1 MQSGLEHSWGFK
13 TSDANNLLPR
23 PIGQKRSVLSQA
35 WPSPESLKNPV
46 PETLGKTVFD
56 FVTFLAALDTR
67 SLVQAGVSGRIG
79 LKTDLDLPTGEAAFG
94 AEI

>member
-35 WPSPESLKNPV
+35 WPSPELLKNSV
-46 PETLGKTVFD
+46 TETLGKTVVD
-56 FVTFLAALDTR
+56 FVTFLAALEMR
-67 SLVQAGVSGRIG
+67 SLVQAATSGEEGSKPPLICPQ
-79 LKTDLDLPTGEAAFG
+79 LKRRLGQ
-94 AEI
+94 